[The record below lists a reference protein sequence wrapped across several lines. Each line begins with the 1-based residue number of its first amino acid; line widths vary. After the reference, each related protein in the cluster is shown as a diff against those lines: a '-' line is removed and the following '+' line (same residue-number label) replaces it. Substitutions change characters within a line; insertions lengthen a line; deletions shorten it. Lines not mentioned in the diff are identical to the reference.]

1 MTSAF
6 NLSQLANKVNSSGQ
20 LDPST
25 GLQNGAV
32 QLSSIGVGTA
42 SSGTTGEIR
51 ATNNITAYYSS
62 DKKFKENIRP
72 IPDALDK
79 VEAIGG
85 KLFDWTDEYCE
96 AKGGADG
103 YFVQKQ
109 DLGVIAQDVEKVLKE
124 AVRNREDGSLA
135 VDYPKL
141 CALAF
146 QAIIELRVEVEKLK
160 GN

>member
-51 ATNNITAYYSS
+51 ATNNITAYYAS
-62 DKKFKENIRP
+62 DINFKTNVRE
-72 IPDALDK
+72 IPDALEK
-79 VEAIGG
+79 VKAIGG
-85 KLFDWTDEYCE
+85 KLFDWTDEYID
-96 AKGGADG
+96 AHGGEDG
-103 YFVQKQ
+103 YFITKA
-109 DLGVIAQDVEKVLKE
+109 DFGTIAQDVQKVFPI
-124 AVRNREDGSLA
+124 AVRTREDGSLA
-135 VDYPKL
+135 VNYDKL
-141 CALAF
+141 AVLAF
-146 QAIIELRVEVEKLK
+146 QAIIELDKKLH
-160 GN
+160 

>member
-1 MTSAF
+1 MTQAF

-25 GLQNGAV
+25 GLQNGST

-42 SSGTTGEIR
+42 PSGTTGEIR
-51 ATNNITAYYSS
+51 ATDNITAYYSS
-62 DKKFKENIRP
+62 DKKFKENVRP
-72 IPDALDK
+72 IPDALEK

-109 DLGVIAQDVEKVLKE
+109 DLGVIAQDVQAVLPE
-124 AVRNREDGSLA
+124 AVRSREDGSLA

-146 QAIIELRVEVEKLK
+146 QAIIELKQQVNDLK
-160 GN
+160 GK

>member
-6 NLSQLANKVNSSGQ
+6 NLSQLANKVDSSGQ

-25 GLQNGAV
+25 GIQNGAV

-62 DKKFKENIRP
+62 DKKFKENVRP
-72 IPDALDK
+72 IPNALAK

-96 AKGGADG
+96 SKGGVDG
-103 YFVQKQ
+103 YFVNKK
-109 DLGVIAQDVEKVLKE
+109 DLGVIAQDVQAVLPE
-124 AVRNREDGSLA
+124 AVRSREDGSLA

-146 QAIIELRVEVEKLK
+146 QAIIELKQQINELK
-160 GN
+160 G

>member
-1 MTSAF
+1 MTQAF

-25 GLQNGAV
+25 GLQNGST
-32 QLSSIGVGTA
+32 QLSSLGIGTA
-42 SSGTTGEIR
+42 PSGTTGEIR
-51 ATNNITAYYSS
+51 ATDNITAYYSS

-72 IPDALDK
+72 IPNALDK

-124 AVRNREDGSLA
+124 AVRKREDGSLA

-141 CALAF
+141 CSLAF
-146 QAIIELRVEVEKLK
+146 QAIIELRSEIKQLK
-160 GN
+160 GE

>member
-1 MTSAF
+1 MTQAF

-25 GLQNGAV
+25 GLQNSSAE
-32 QLSSIGVGTA
+32 LSSIGVGTPA
-42 SSGTTGEIR
+42 SGTTGEIR
-51 ATNNITAYYSS
+51 ATDNITAYYSS
-62 DKKFKENIRP
+62 DKRFKENIRP
-72 IPDALDK
+72 IPNALDK

-85 KLFDWTDEYCE
+85 KLFDWTDKYCE
-96 AKGGADG
+96 SKGGADG
-103 YFVQKQ
+103 YFVQKE
-109 DLGVIAQDVEKVLKE
+109 DLGVIAQDVQKVLKE
-124 AVRNREDGSLA
+124 AVRTREDGSLA

-146 QAIIELRVEVEKLK
+146 QAIIELRLEVEKLK

>member
-25 GLQNGAV
+25 GLQNGAT
-32 QLSSIGVGTA
+32 QLSSLGIGTA
-42 SSGTTGEIR
+42 PSGTTGEIR
-51 ATNNITAYYSS
+51 ATDNITAYYSS

-72 IPDALDK
+72 IPNALDK

-96 AKGGADG
+96 AKGGVDG
-103 YFVQKQ
+103 YFVNKK
-109 DLGVIAQDVEKVLKE
+109 DLGVIAQDVQAVLPE
-124 AVRNREDGSLA
+124 AVRSRDDGSLA

-146 QAIIELRVEVEKLK
+146 QAIIELKQQVNDLK
-160 GN
+160 GK

>member
-1 MTSAF
+1 M
-6 NLSQLANKVNSSGQ
+6 LIHLEHCILQ
-20 LDPST
+20 LDCK
-25 GLQNGAV
+25 
-32 QLSSIGVGTA
+32 
-42 SSGTTGEIR
+42 TTD
-51 ATNNITAYYSS
+51 NITAYYSS
-62 DKKFKENIRP
+62 DKKFKENIKP
-72 IPDALDK
+72 IPDALSK

-109 DLGVIAQDVEKVLKE
+109 DLGVIAQDVQSVLSE
-124 AVRNREDGSLA
+124 AVRSREDGSLA

-146 QAIIELRVEVEKLK
+146 QAIIELNQEIKKLK
-160 GN
+160 GE

>member
-1 MTSAF
+1 MTQAF

-25 GLQNGAV
+25 GLQNGSA
-32 QLSSIGVGTA
+32 QLSSLGIGTA

-51 ATNNITAYYSS
+51 ATDNITAYYSS
-62 DKKFKENIRP
+62 DKKFKENVRP

-124 AVRNREDGSLA
+124 AVRKREDGSLA

-146 QAIIELRVEVEKLK
+146 QAIIELRLEVKKLK